1 MAGIV
6 EWPPIE
12 DIVSL
17 DLYQEEANK
26 TAIFPPA
33 IAAEYLVM
41 GALGEAGEAA
51 KIVLDAIDR
60 AIALDPSFGTS
71 DQLRVRYALKTAVD
85 ACAVVEKLK
94 KPVGRGELDLKPL
107 PPLTDAEK
115 TSLGAEVSDC
125 GWYFAGLATWLGKK
139 LSQIAQYNI
148 QKLRRRKKDG
158 VLMRGSGESIE
169 DRKRSM

>member
-6 EWPPIE
+6 DWPPIE

-26 TAIFPPA
+26 TAIFPA
-33 IAAEYLVM
+33 SIAGEYLVM
-41 GALGEAGEAA
+41 GSLGEAGEAA
-51 KIVLDAIDR
+51 KIILDVIERGIVTVPGFATPDQLKVRDAIK
-60 AIALDPSFGTS
+60 A
-71 DQLRVRYALKTAVD
+71 AVE

-107 PPLTDAEK
+107 PPLTDEEK
-115 TSLGAEVSDC
+115 TSLGAEVSDI